1 MSSKPRVIQ
10 AENLDDAPA
19 AWLAERCELIRV
31 GKDDANFR
39 SELALAE
46 GMIVRSYTPV
56 DAALLD
62 AAKKLRVVGRAGVGL
77 DTFDLP
83 ACKAHGVRVVHTPGA
98 NTQAVVEL
106 FFALLLDVV
115 RPRVFLHRPI
125 TELVA
130 WKQARKELTA
140 DREMASM
147 TLGILGLGRIGSRIA
162 EVARTLGMR
171 VIYHDLREIPEN
183 QRFGAEPVSRE
194 ELFALSDALTIH
206 VDGSPRNRRLVG
218 EAEFAQMKPEV
229 VFLNLS
235 RGFVVDPYACASFM
249 IEHSSAAA
257 VLDVHDPEPF
267 DQTYPL
273 IDIANVHL
281 TPHIGGATRPASV
294 AMSWVVRDVW
304 RVLSGE
310 EPECE
315 AAYE

>member
-1 MSSKPRVIQ
+1 MSTKPRVIQ
-10 AENLDDAPA
+10 AENLDEAPA

-46 GMIVRSYTPV
+46 GMVVRSYTPV

-140 DREMASM
+140 DRELASM

-162 EVARTLGMR
+162 EVARTFGMR
-171 VIYHDLREIPEN
+171 VIYHDLREIQEN

-194 ELFALSDALTIH
+194 ELFAQSDALTIH

-249 IEHSSAAA
+249 IEHSGAVA
-257 VLDVHDPEPF
+257 VLDVHDPEPY
-267 DQTYPL
+267 DKTYPL

-315 AAYE
+315 ADYT

>member
-1 MSSKPRVIQ
+1 MSTKPRVIQ
-10 AENLDDAPA
+10 AENLDEAPA

-147 TLGILGLGRIGSRIA
+147 TLGILGLGRIGLRIA
-162 EVARTLGMR
+162 EVARTFGMR

-194 ELFALSDALTIH
+194 ELFAQSDALTIH

-249 IEHSSAAA
+249 IEHSSAVA
-257 VLDVHDPEPF
+257 VLDVHDPEPY
-267 DQTYPL
+267 DKTYPL

-315 AAYE
+315 ADYT